1 MERPICI
8 NAIIFQAEGMWIAQC
23 LEYNLVSCAE
33 TLAELPGELMRQ
45 VRAQLDADRR
55 AGTPPFFGYKPA
67 APKYWTMYEE
77 AKLQSTPILPEESI
91 PSVQAQLFQI
101 AA

>member
-1 MERPICI
+1 MGPIII
-8 NAIIFQAEGMWIAQC
+8 NAIVLQEDGMWIAQC

-45 VRAQLDADRR
+45 VKSQIEADES
-55 AGTPPFFGYKPA
+55 AGKRPFFAYKPA
-67 APKYWTMYEE
+67 APKYWAMFEE
-77 AKLQSTPILPEESI
+77 AKLRSTPILPAQSV
-91 PSVQAQLFQI
+91 PSVQAQLFQV